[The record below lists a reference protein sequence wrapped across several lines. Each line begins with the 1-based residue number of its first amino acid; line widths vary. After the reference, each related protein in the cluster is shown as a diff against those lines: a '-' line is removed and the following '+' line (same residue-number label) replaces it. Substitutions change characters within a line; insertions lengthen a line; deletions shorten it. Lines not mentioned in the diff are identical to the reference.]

1 MINVG
6 CDAWAC
12 RPIDLATIVA
22 LIEAGPNNLEPLRDA
37 DVDTSRR

>member
-12 RPIDLATIVA
+12 RPIDEATIAV
-22 LIEAGPNNLEPLRDA
+22 LIEAGPNDLAPLRDA
-37 DVDTSRR
+37 DVALT